1 MGDGTGEISMQLS
14 TMEKVKELWRSQ
26 RTTKKRRSQYREI
39 STLNNEVKISTQI
52 KYNGKGEETV
62 EISTQF
68 K

>member
-1 MGDGTGEISMQLS
+1 
-14 TMEKVKELWRSQ
+14 MEWVKELWRSQ